1 MQNLIRYS
9 VIEQKNK
16 REFLLLIGSG
26 CKWKKCS
33 FCDYHTD
40 FNKNPEACFKINE
53 KELNKVT
60 GKYNVL
66 EIVNSGSFV
75 DLDEKTMQKIE
86 DVCINKNINTLH
98 FECHWAHKDNI
109 EKLKK
114 HFKSLGITVKTKIGI
129 ETFDYYYRESFLNK
143 GIEEKDVN
151 IIKKYF
157 DEVCLLQGLAG
168 QSVDFI
174 LKDIAI
180 GLENFERICIN
191 IMVENKT
198 KIKPDPNTI
207 QNFIKYIYPIYKN
220 NNRVDILLNN
230 TDFGVG
236 GIKND

>member
-9 VIEQKNK
+9 VVEQKNK
-16 REFLLLIGSG
+16 REFLMLIGSG
-26 CKWKKCS
+26 CKWKKCT

-40 FNKNPEACFKINE
+40 FNKDEQVCFKINS
-53 KELNKVT
+53 KELDKVT
-60 GKYNVL
+60 GKYGVL

-75 DLDEKTMQKIE
+75 DLDKQTMLKIE
-86 DVCINKNINTLH
+86 QVCIQKNIHTLH
-98 FECHWAHKDNI
+98 FECHWAHKDQIPNI
-109 EKLKK
+109 KDYFKK
-114 HFKSLGITVKTKIGI
+114 LGITVKTKIGI
-129 ETFDYYYRESFLNK
+129 ESFDFYYRESFLNK

-157 DEVCLLQGLAG
+157 DEVCLLQGLPG
-168 QSVDFI
+168 QSVDFM

-180 GLENFERICIN
+180 GLSSFERVCIN

-198 KIKPDPNTI
+198 KIKPHPDTI
-207 QNFIKYIYPIYKN
+207 ENFIKYIYPIYKDDY
-220 NNRVDILLNN
+220 RVDILLNN